1 MSRHNGLYRNSIVAC
16 AATLLALASLSAQA
30 DPCVGFADG
39 MPTGPVTAGLLDGD
53 LGTGHRVCGRSE
65 VGLDAGG
72 LLLVDMP
79 EFYGHLSAGGTL
91 DGSLAVSKR
100 VELFASLE
108 FLRFENVI
116 TPIPATATGLGHTT
130 LGAGWA
136 FLLHEKVALGVN
148 GKFVLPTA
156 VGIYENAWP
165 MGMDIGLAG
174 QFAVSKKVQFHAQA
188 AFLSSAAISKGAS
201 DPQVG
206 GAVTL
211 GTELRPGKAFAFVFD
226 LYGNF
231 GYRSPLEALAIAM
244 GFRFSDGK
252 RFGFEVAAIVPF
264 AGRERALVRLDLR
277 ASIRLGKFEPYADDE
292 APDVT
297 DGP

>member
-1 MSRHNGLYRNSIVAC
+1 MLRHRVLHSLALG
-16 AATLLALASLSAQA
+16 AASVLLALPALAN
-30 DPCVGFADG
+30 PCVGFGDG

-79 EFYGHLSAGGTL
+79 EFYGRLSAAGTL
-91 DGSLAVSKR
+91 DGSLAVSDR
-100 VELFASLE
+100 VELFAALE

-116 TPIPATATGLGHTT
+116 TPIPATAFGLGHTS

-136 FLLHEKVALGVN
+136 FLLREKVALGLN

-165 MGMDIGLAG
+165 VGMDIGVAG
-174 QFAVSKKVQFHAQA
+174 QFAVSSKVQFHAQV
-188 AFLSSAAISKGAS
+188 AFLGSAAISRGAS
-201 DPQVG
+201 DPKAG
-206 GAVTL
+206 GAVTF

-231 GYRSPLEALAIAM
+231 GYRAGLDTLAVAM
-244 GFRFSDGK
+244 GLRFSDGK
-252 RFGFEVAAIVPF
+252 RFGFEVAGAVPF
-264 AGRERALVRLDLR
+264 AGRERAMVRIDLR
-277 ASIRLGKFEPYADDE
+277 ASIRLGKFEPYE
-292 APDVT
+292 KP
-297 DGP
+297 